1 MRKDVKFKWSEE
13 CQAAFEQLKT
23 ALTSPPVL
31 AYPDNSKS
39 FVLTT
44 DASGTA
50 LGFILGQFDDNGVE
64 RVIAFGGRS
73 LNKFERNYTISE
85 RECFAI
91 IEGIKTYHVY
101 LADKPFYCL
110 H

>member
-23 ALTSPPVL
+23 TLTSPPVL
-31 AYPDNSKS
+31 AYPDNSKP

-50 LGFILGQFDDNGVE
+50 LGFILGLFGDNGVK

-85 RECFAI
+85 RECLAI
-91 IEGIKTYHVY
+91 ID
-101 LADKPFYCL
+101 LSCL
-110 H
+110 SG